1 MCARSPGW
9 VACQPISGAGVPFD
23 MLRNS
28 VLNSLLLFAKVIP
41 AAVGSAF
48 WVTLARVHFSMVQF
62 LRRKPHPP
70 TFAVI
75 VLGDAGWSGEVFAK
89 YFGLWPGEHLFSNLS
104 KIYFVT
110 KAANDGF

>member
-1 MCARSPGW
+1 MTGMVHIHIYIEYIFQPG
-9 VACQPISGAGVPFD
+9 AGCQPISPPRMSFD

-48 WVTLARVHFSMVQF
+48 WVTDHGPFPLPISSPFCGYCF
-62 LRRKPHPP
+62 RRSWPS
-70 TFAVI
+70 ACQI
-75 VLGDAGWSGEVFAK
+75 
-89 YFGLWPGEHLFSNLS
+89 LWPVDHDRLFSNLS
-104 KIYFVT
+104 TIYFVT